1 MVCTQEKPWVAVSS
15 ITPSTAVLKVAMGS
29 TATMSLAAL
38 LKMSSTSP
46 STTAK
51 ATALHRMNTSGR
63 MALRNSKG
71 WMREFATLASGALI
85 SCTAHI
91 RPPNTRVSTVES
103 STSFTRRET
112 PSARLNTAFS
122 ANMAAT
128 A

>member
-1 MVCTQEKPWVAVSS
+1 
-15 ITPSTAVLKVAMGS
+15 
-29 TATMSLAAL
+29 
-38 LKMSSTSP
+38 
-46 STTAK
+46 
-51 ATALHRMNTSGR
+51 MNASGR
-63 MALRNSKG
+63 TALRNSKG
-71 WMREFATLASGALI
+71 WMRALATFASGALI

-91 RPPNTRVSTVES
+91 NPPNTSVSTVES